1 MSYVA
6 PIKDML
12 FVMNE
17 LAGLPEVQKL
27 PGCEDATTDTV
38 EAVLAENAKFMHEVV
53 APLNHPGDVQP
64 ATWRDGAVT
73 TSKGFREAFRAFVEA
88 GWQGVQH
95 PVQYG
100 GQGLPKLVATPCVEM
115 LNAANL
121 SFALCPLLTDGAIEA
136 LMTAGTEAQRES
148 YVPRLVDGTWTGTMN
163 LTEPQAGSDLAQV
176 RSRAVRQADGSY
188 RITGQKIFITF
199 GEHDMAENIVHLVL
213 ARTPDAPEGVK
224 GISLFLV
231 PKFLVGADGR
241 LGKRNDVWCASIEH
255 KLGIKASPTAV
266 LVYGDGKGEVG
277 PGAIGYLIGEEN
289 RGLEYMFIMMNAARF
304 QVGMQGVAIA
314 ERAYQ
319 KAVAFARERLQ
330 SRAVEGSSGAVPI
343 IRHPDVR
350 RLLMQMRAHTEAAR
364 AVAYVAAGWNDVA
377 HHHADAGRRKQAQA
391 IYEYLVPI
399 VKGWST
405 EMSIQ
410 VASFGVQVHGG
421 MGFIEE
427 TGAAQYYRDA
437 RILTIY
443 EGTTAIQANDFVGR
457 KTVRDGGAVAQHLL
471 GEIRATADAATRAGG
486 DLGEIG
492 RRLAAAADAYQAVVV
507 FVVDRY
513 RTDIRAAF
521 AASVP
526 YLMLAGVVHG
536 GWQMARA
543 AQVAARRLNE
553 GAEDA
558 DFLRAKIATARF
570 FAEHVMSAAP
580 GLRDSATSGAAST
593 LALSDEQF

>member
-1 MSYVA
+1 
-6 PIKDML
+6 
-12 FVMNE
+12 
-17 LAGLPEVQKL
+17 
-27 PGCEDATTDTV
+27 
-38 EAVLAENAKFMHEVV
+38 
-53 APLNHPGDVQP
+53 
-64 ATWRDGAVT
+64 
-73 TSKGFREAFRAFVEA
+73 
-88 GWQGVQH
+88 
-95 PVQYG
+95 
-100 GQGLPKLVATPCVEM
+100 
-115 LNAANL
+115 
-121 SFALCPLLTDGAIEA
+121 
-136 LMTAGTEAQRES
+136 
-148 YVPRLVDGTWTGTMN
+148 
-163 LTEPQAGSDLAQV
+163 
-176 RSRAVRQADGSY
+176 
-188 RITGQKIFITF
+188 
-199 GEHDMAENIVHLVL
+199 
-213 ARTPDAPEGVK
+213 
-224 GISLFLV
+224 
-231 PKFLVGADGR
+231 
-241 LGKRNDVWCASIEH
+241 
-255 KLGIKASPTAV
+255 
-266 LVYGDGKGEVG
+266 
-277 PGAIGYLIGEEN
+277 
-289 RGLEYMFIMMNAARF
+289 
-304 QVGMQGVAIA
+304 
-314 ERAYQ
+314 
-319 KAVAFARERLQ
+319 
-330 SRAVEGSSGAVPI
+330 VPI

-364 AVAYVAAGWNDVA
+364 AIAYVAAGWNDVA
-377 HHHADAGRRKQAQA
+377 HHHPDAGRRKQAKA

-471 GEIRATADAATRAGG
+471 GEIRATADTATRAGG

-492 RRLAAAADAYQAVVV
+492 RRLAAAADAYQAVVE

-513 RTDIRAAF
+513 KTDIRAAF